1 MTIHFGTR
9 PPIVFFEVGAKVYM
23 HQAQDP
29 AQFQVVQSKKAQR
42 RAAAKAKKQR
52 RELMLEARALLK
64 ESTRAEI
71 RGDVEASQRLRVM
84 AINRRTGVASLRAT
98 TSTPPPA
105 LPAPTTGRTEVELL
119 EGLEAASYN
128 LRRLMAS
135 ARLSDSPHPLRNYRR
150 KYRKVQNLQQQISS
164 RIAQCAVPEEDW
176 SLDAK
181 DLADKVFTY
190 ANTLTPPYNLFP
202 DEWANEPLK
211 VKEMV
216 RRTIMKEFWKRRSR
230 KEPILPG
237 PTVSINIEDCRRG
250 TWAPCLHTSTADGR
264 SLPNDNRFS
273 VLRSEAP
280 APRNED
286 LRREFRQLQD
296 QMDNIQRRLR
306 DQGVPHTS
314 PTQAGGRMTRQ
325 VPSYRPQHERR
336 TLAPRRPPSPTP
348 PIHGRHPNMPPR
360 WNRWSRHQDE
370 ERDSR
375 PTQVWRPRDPPRAPL
390 PPRPSSPHRRGD
402 QLQARLPR
410 EAATSSTR
418 AAPPILPT
426 PQVPSRAATE
436 NQRKRE
442 RCRRNRRVLYKELED
457 LVLRYTQVR
466 VRPDGGVVQENDR
479 IGFRISPELERHE
492 RYNYLLNRLT
502 PKPRK
507 TPRGPAEAKSA
518 EVPPSLPSKTPRQD
532 DEQVKAATTPA
543 SLVKNNT
550 PTSTATPM
558 EGVEGSHSP
567 SSSNN
572 GANLGAAINA
582 ASGQGTILLAEPS
595 LVSLSGVE
603 QDKEAIAQQ
612 KAEDEKVSSE
622 KNLALCGTVA
632 VRPRLEQNEE
642 WKPPQVT
649 HEFDYPS
656 DEEIVP
662 NPKADFKMAFLPRL
676 GHVRSWFK
684 GADARTKSSTS
695 TSEEGARSTAPCL
708 PIMTGKGSLSDG
720 DSGYHP
726 DISPRH
732 YTDITSRLPQD
743 RDELWQVASRP
754 GPSTRLKSIALRS
767 VTDGSAG
774 EEGTDDD
781 HNDEESFSDASSSS
795 SLQNLPHSLPYH
807 ELAPSELSDREDGLE
822 DLHTA
827 PAHMAIDDVNKDGT
841 ASEEASAPTAREMA
855 LEEQVKKQGDT
866 LDQLTTK
873 LDTFIE
879 LMMNKTNNT
888 TNNGAPSPSLP
899 HRVVDPQEKELQDG
913 AIAATQLNDGRQ
925 LQEPNTH
932 ARQWASPTGASN
944 EAPQPSVLKGYHDF
958 IEDMVTKRF
967 KQLTVDQ
974 TPQTSESELEKP
986 YEAWHDRVSFPAGW
1000 HPPKFRQFDGTSDAR
1015 EHLAYFEAACGD
1027 TANSS
1032 SLLLRQFSGSLTGP
1046 AFHWYSR
1053 LPVGAIGSWAGMKE
1067 VFKKHF
1073 VAMKKDFSIVE
1084 LSQVRQRREESIDE
1098 YIIRF
1103 RNSYVRLAWEMHLED
1118 AIEMC
1123 VHGMQQHWSLE
1134 VSRREP
1140 RTFSAL
1146 SSAVAAT
1153 KLEFEK
1159 SPQIMELY
1167 KNASAFDP
1175 TRRFTS
1181 TSKPINNGGKM
1192 KAPAEANATRVFSST
1207 PQGNVPFLG
1216 ARGDQAGGRQRP
1228 SLQEL
1233 LKKQY
1238 IFRRELVKDMFNQLM
1253 EHRALNLPEPQ
1264 RPDQVRIKDNALFCP
1279 YHRYVGHV
1287 IEDCIAFKEW
1297 LQRAVNEK
1305 RINLDPEAINPNYLA
1320 VNMVSVTPTSTPS
1333 QGMEDE
1339 DAWVPLSQVE
1349 SQLSNVVLAAVP
1361 MPISQRNVTPTVC
1374 EEEPWSIARRRSY
1387 SRNLP
1392 PPPHRS
1398 TSSTRAPPTILKR
1411 FDPSQRRPPSSS
1423 DSDGVLTPEEQEAF
1437 LAEDAMKNLQV
1448 EEVNMNLR
1456 GGKVLPDP
1464 VKTKQAR
1471 VDKTTAQK
1479 EVPSHE
1485 EAPEGHGE
1493 GKTKPHDVDYNI
1505 IAHLKRIPALLS
1517 VHDALMMVPDLREA
1531 LVKALQAPELY
1542 EVCMAK
1548 HRLFSNPLFVNE
1560 ITFDEEDN
1568 LVEDGAH
1575 NRPLY
1580 VEGNIGAAYLRR
1592 ILIDPGSAVNILPL
1606 RSLKRAGFT
1615 EEDLESTDVMICGF
1629 DNQGKPTLGAITVKI
1644 QMSTFSFKVRF
1655 FVIEANTS
1663 YLALLGRP
1671 WIHKY
1676 RVVPST
1682 LHQCLKFLDGN
1693 GTQQRII
1700 GNTNPYTIQE
1710 SHHADAKYY
1719 FPIEDSDQKMGRT
1732 TPPVDVLVKP
1742 GVTSEAGARRLIMPC
1757 SPADVQGAS
1766 SRSHKHAGRRRSS
1779 STAQHQYKHSFLL
1792 GAGGSTPTSPGAGYS
1807 TPTPSA
1813 PLLLKARLPSP
1824 TTSTLRSTT
1833 MPSSETT
1840 TSSSTLA
1847 HHEPGCLTLG
1857 SSAGAQVDSKAPIGS
1872 SDAPAPITLRARGA
1886 RKDEHMPTQ
1895 GGVVRRR
1902 IQEMEEVA
1910 RGAQGMQP
1918 PSLYISMTSPLE
1930 VWAIP
1935 SLSGSKTQTI
1945 FYKVPQVQHCDSIF
1959 ELPQPRGDTEEALST
1974 MKAEPKMARLM
1985 EKAGFTLQRNNRIP
1999 PPPAVCE
2006 EWWRQAEDLIKRK
2019 HKTRPKFGLGYINL
2033 EGSDEEEEGPAG
2045 GSRVT
2050 CHATFVSLRDD
2061 AGTSH
2066 RGLHRQSHHNAH
2078 PIPEDSPLITNLPD
2092 EEVFTAELE
2101 GPWELYFDGASR
2113 TEANSDGTPRRRA
2126 GAGLVFKTSR
2136 GEVMYHSF
2144 SLLKEE
2150 CSNNEA
2156 EYEALIFGLLL
2167 ALSMDVRSLR
2177 AYGDSQLIVRQVNDI
2192 YEVRKPELV
2201 SYYNAARNLMGKFLQ
2216 VEVLHV
2222 PRSRNAPADALAKLA
2237 AALVLLDDKSMQVT
2251 VEERWLLPA
2260 VLELIPPEYEVNTIT
2275 TNVVD
2280 EDEWLQP
2287 FLDYFKHGS
2296 LPDDPVK
2303 RRQLQRRLP
2312 SYVYKAGVLYKR
2324 SHGQEI
2330 LLRDWHDR
2338 LFESLWAYHV
2348 TVRTP
2353 TQSTPYSL
2361 VYGSEV
2367 VLPLEVQLPS
2377 LRVAIQDELTKDEQV
2392 HLRFQELDALEEERL
2407 YALQNLELYR
2417 QNMVRAYDKLVKHRV
2432 FRKGELVLVLR
2443 RPIVVT
2449 HKTKGKFEPKWE
2461 GPYAI
2466 EQVYDGGAYQLKKV
2480 ISSFVHWKAPAETKR
2495 V

>member
-9 PPIVFFEVGAKVYM
+9 PPTVFFEVGAKVYM

-42 RAAAKAKKQR
+42 RAAAKAKKER

-64 ESTRAEI
+64 ESTRAEM
-71 RGDVEASQRLRVM
+71 RGDVEAAERLRIM
-84 AINRRTGVASLRAT
+84 AINRRTGAASLRAPT
-98 TSTPPPA
+98 PTPPPA
-105 LPAPTTGRTEVELL
+105 LPAPTTRRTEVELL

-135 ARLSDSPHPLRNYRR
+135 TRLSDSPHPLRNYRKR
-150 KYRKVQNLQQQISS
+150 YRKVQNLQQQISS

-181 DLADKVFTY
+181 DLVDKVFTY

-230 KEPILPG
+230 KQPILPARHLRHATRTCG
-237 PTVSINIEDCRRG
+237 ENFASCR
-250 TWAPCLHTSTADGR
+250 TKWTTSNGGFVIKGR
-264 SLPNDNRFS
+264 HVHR
-273 VLRSEAP
+273 
-280 APRNED
+280 
-286 LRREFRQLQD
+286 RRELGAGRRAKSRVIGLNMSIEPWRLDVRLHQLD
-296 QMDNIQRRLR
+296 PSMGGILTCPHGGTDGHAIKTRSGSLIPCKCG
-306 DQGVPHTS
+306 DQGIL
-314 PTQAGGRMTRQ
+314 
-325 VPSYRPQHERR
+325 Y
-336 TLAPRRPPSPTP
+336 
-348 PIHGRHPNMPPR
+348 GRHFPFDLLPLIGGENNFRRAYQEKRPLHLPVLHHQFFPP
-360 WNRWSRHQDE
+360 H
-370 ERDSR
+370 
-375 PTQVWRPRDPPRAPL
+375 
-390 PPRPSSPHRRGD
+390 
-402 QLQARLPR
+402 
-410 EAATSSTR
+410 
-418 AAPPILPT
+418 
-426 PQVPSRAATE
+426 
-436 NQRKRE
+436 
-442 RCRRNRRVLYKELED
+442 
-457 LVLRYTQVR
+457 
-466 VRPDGGVVQENDR
+466 R

-507 TPRGPAEAKSA
+507 TPPGPAEAKSA
-518 EVPPSLPSKTPRQD
+518 EVPPSLPSATRQD
-532 DEQVKAATTPA
+532 DEQVKVTTTPA
-543 SLVKNNT
+543 SSAKKKA

-572 GANLGAAINA
+572 GADLGAATNA
-582 ASGQGTILLAEPS
+582 ASGQGAMLSAEPS

-603 QDKEAIAQQ
+603 QDKEAISRH
-612 KAEDEKVSSE
+612 KTAEEKVSSE

-662 NPKADFKMAFLPRL
+662 NPKADFKMVFLPRL

-684 GADARTKSSTS
+684 GADAGTKAGTS

-732 YTDITSRLPQD
+732 YTDITSRLPHD

-774 EEGTDDD
+774 EEGTDDY
-781 HNDEESFSDASSSS
+781 HNEEESFSDASSSS
-795 SLQNLPHSLPYH
+795 SLQNLPHSPPYH

-827 PAHMAIDDVNKDGT
+827 PAHMAIDEVNKDGA
-841 ASEEASAPTAREMA
+841 ASAEASAPTAREMA
-855 LEEQVKKQGDT
+855 LEEQVKKQGET
-866 LDQLTTK
+866 LDILTTK

-879 LMMNKTNNT
+879 VMTNRTNT
-888 TNNGAPSPSLP
+888 TNNGAPPSSLP

-913 AIAATQLNDGRQ
+913 AVAATQLNDGRQ

-932 ARQWASPTGASN
+932 TRQWASPAGASN

-967 KQLTVDQ
+967 KQLTIDQ

-1000 HPPKFRQFDGTSDAR
+1000 HPPKFRQFDGTGDAR
-1015 EHLAYFEAACGD
+1015 ENLAYFEAACGD

-1103 RNSYVRLAWEMHLED
+1103 RKSYVRLAREMHLED

-1264 RPDQVRIKDNALFCP
+1264 RPDQVRMTDNALFCP

-1305 RINLDPEAINPNYLA
+1305 RINLDPEAINPDYRA
-1320 VNMVSVTPTSTPS
+1320 VNMVSVMPTSAPS
-1333 QGMEDE
+1333 QGMEYE

-1349 SQLSNVVLAAVP
+1349 SQLSNVVFAAFMPKKKVP
-1361 MPISQRNVTPTVC
+1361 SGGK
-1374 EEEPWSIARRRSY
+1374 EEVQEEA
-1387 SRNLP
+1387 
-1392 PPPHRS
+1392 
-1398 TSSTRAPPTILKR
+1398 TSSQSSNVVSCNVILDYK
-1411 FDPSQRRPPSSS
+1411 DTPSS

-1464 VKTKQAR
+1464 VKPKQAR
-1471 VDKTTAQK
+1471 VDKPAAQK

-1485 EAPEGHGE
+1485 EMPEGHGE

-1568 LVEDGAH
+1568 LIEDGAH

-1580 VEGNIGAAYLRR
+1580 VEGNIGVAYLRR

-1663 YLALLGRP
+1663 YSALLRRP

-1700 GNTNPYTIQE
+1700 GNTNPYTVQE

-1719 FPIEDSDQKMGRT
+1719 FPVEDSDQKMGRT
-1732 TPPVDVLVKP
+1732 TPAVDVLVKP
-1742 GVTSEAGARRLIMPC
+1742 A
-1757 SPADVQGAS
+1757 
-1766 SRSHKHAGRRRSS
+1766 
-1779 STAQHQYKHSFLL
+1779 LL
-1792 GAGGSTPTSPGAGYS
+1792 
-1807 TPTPSA
+1807 
-1813 PLLLKARLPSP
+1813 
-1824 TTSTLRSTT
+1824 
-1833 MPSSETT
+1833 
-1840 TSSSTLA
+1840 
-1847 HHEPGCLTLG
+1847 
-1857 SSAGAQVDSKAPIGS
+1857 
-1872 SDAPAPITLRARGA
+1872 
-1886 RKDEHMPTQ
+1886 
-1895 GGVVRRR
+1895 
-1902 IQEMEEVA
+1902 
-1910 RGAQGMQP
+1910 
-1918 PSLYISMTSPLE
+1918 
-1930 VWAIP
+1930 
-1935 SLSGSKTQTI
+1935 
-1945 FYKVPQVQHCDSIF
+1945 
-1959 ELPQPRGDTEEALST
+1959 
-1974 MKAEPKMARLM
+1974 
-1985 EKAGFTLQRNNRIP
+1985 
-1999 PPPAVCE
+1999 
-2006 EWWRQAEDLIKRK
+2006 
-2019 HKTRPKFGLGYINL
+2019 
-2033 EGSDEEEEGPAG
+2033 PAG
-2045 GSRVT
+2045 GGRFYSNLAGGRLFDTYLISTVT
-2050 CHATFVSLRDD
+2050 
-2061 AGTSH
+2061 
-2066 RGLHRQSHHNAH
+2066 
-2078 PIPEDSPLITNLPD
+2078 I
-2092 EEVFTAELE
+2092 E
-2101 GPWELYFDGASR
+2101 GE
-2113 TEANSDGTPRRRA
+2113 
-2126 GAGLVFKTSR
+2126 
-2136 GEVMYHSF
+2136 
-2144 SLLKEE
+2144 
-2150 CSNNEA
+2150 
-2156 EYEALIFGLLL
+2156 I
-2167 ALSMDVRSLR
+2167 
-2177 AYGDSQLIVRQVNDI
+2177 
-2192 YEVRKPELV
+2192 
-2201 SYYNAARNLMGKFLQ
+2201 
-2216 VEVLHV
+2216 
-2222 PRSRNAPADALAKLA
+2222 
-2237 AALVLLDDKSMQVT
+2237 
-2251 VEERWLLPA
+2251 
-2260 VLELIPPEYEVNTIT
+2260 TIT
-2275 TNVVD
+2275 DNNHIEVD
-2280 EDEWLQP
+2280 HDA
-2287 FLDYFKHGS
+2287 FKRDYH
-2296 LPDDPVK
+2296 
-2303 RRQLQRRLP
+2303 
-2312 SYVYKAGVLYKR
+2312 
-2324 SHGQEI
+2324 I
-2330 LLRDWHDR
+2330 LID
-2338 LFESLWAYHV
+2338 F
-2348 TVRTP
+2348 
-2353 TQSTPYSL
+2353 
-2361 VYGSEV
+2361 
-2367 VLPLEVQLPS
+2367 
-2377 LRVAIQDELTKDEQV
+2377 
-2392 HLRFQELDALEEERL
+2392 
-2407 YALQNLELYR
+2407 
-2417 QNMVRAYDKLVKHRV
+2417 
-2432 FRKGELVLVLR
+2432 
-2443 RPIVVT
+2443 
-2449 HKTKGKFEPKWE
+2449 
-2461 GPYAI
+2461 
-2466 EQVYDGGAYQLKKV
+2466 GA
-2480 ISSFVHWKAPAETKR
+2480 P
-2495 V
+2495 

>member
-1 MTIHFGTR
+1 M
-9 PPIVFFEVGAKVYM
+9 A
-23 HQAQDP
+23 P
-29 AQFQVVQSKKAQR
+29 AEHVAAERGCVQEDRYSGRQ
-42 RAAAKAKKQR
+42 Q
-52 RELMLEARALLK
+52 
-64 ESTRAEI
+64 
-71 RGDVEASQRLRVM
+71 G
-84 AINRRTGVASLRAT
+84 GVAWASRRC
-98 TSTPPPA
+98 A
-105 LPAPTTGRTEVELL
+105 LVSHGKTNMNMKDAWLACVANTCMSCYALHVHV
-119 EGLEAASYN
+119 AS
-128 LRRLMAS
+128 
-135 ARLSDSPHPLRNYRR
+135 D
-150 KYRKVQNLQQQISS
+150 VQISS

-230 KEPILPG
+230 KEPILSG
-237 PTVSINIEDCRRG
+237 RTVSINLEDYRQG
-250 TWAPCLHTSTADGR
+250 TWATCLHTSTVDGR

-273 VLRSEAP
+273 VLQSEAP

-296 QMDNIQRRLR
+296 QMDNIQRQLR
-306 DQGVPHTS
+306 DQGAPRTS
-314 PTQAGGRMTRQ
+314 PTRAGGRMTRQ
-325 VPSYRPQHERR
+325 VPSYRPQRERR
-336 TLAPRRPPSPTP
+336 TLAPQRPPSPTR
-348 PIHGRHPNMPPR
+348 PIYGRHPNMPPR

-375 PTQVWRPRDPPRAPL
+375 PTQVWRPRDPLRAPFPL
-390 PPRPSSPHRRGD
+390 RPSSPHRRGE
-402 QLQARLPR
+402 QLQAHLPR
-410 EAATSSTR
+410 EATTSSTR
-418 AAPPILPT
+418 AAPPVLPT

-442 RCRRNRRVLYKELED
+442 RRRRNRRVMYKELEE
-457 LVLRYTQVR
+457 LRYTQVR

-507 TPRGPAEAKSA
+507 TPPGPAEAKSA
-518 EVPPSLPSKTPRQD
+518 EVPPSLPSATPRQD
-532 DEQVKAATTPA
+532 DEQVKVTTTPA
-543 SLVKNNT
+543 SSAKKKA

-558 EGVEGSHSP
+558 EGVEASHSP
-567 SSSNN
+567 SSPNN
-572 GANLGAAINA
+572 GADLGVATNA
-582 ASGQGTILLAEPS
+582 ASGQGMMLSTEPS
-595 LVSLSGVE
+595 LVFLSGVE
-603 QDKEAIAQQ
+603 QDKEAISRQ
-612 KAEDEKVSSE
+612 KAEEEKVSSE

-684 GADARTKSSTS
+684 SADAGAKAGTS

-720 DSGYHP
+720 DSRYHP

-754 GPSTRLKSIALRS
+754 GPSTRLKSIALLS

-774 EEGTDDD
+774 EEGTDDY

-795 SLQNLPHSLPYH
+795 SLQNLPHSPPYH

-827 PAHMAIDDVNKDGT
+827 PAHMAIDDVNKDDT
-841 ASEEASAPTAREMA
+841 ASAEASAPTAREMA
-855 LEEQVKKQGDT
+855 LEEQVKKQGNA
-866 LDQLTTK
+866 LNQLTTK

-888 TNNGAPSPSLP
+888 TNNGAPSPSSP

-913 AIAATQLNDGRQ
+913 AVAATQLNDGRQ

-932 ARQWASPTGASN
+932 ARQWASPAGASN

-986 YEAWHDRVSFPAGW
+986 YEAWHDRVSFSAGW
-1000 HPPKFRQFDGTSDAR
+1000 HPPKFRQFDGTRDAR

-1103 RNSYVRLAWEMHLED
+1103 RNSYVRLAREMHLED
-1118 AIEMC
+1118 AIKMC
-1123 VHGMQQHWSLE
+1123 ILGMHQHWSLE

-1140 RTFSAL
+1140 ITFSAL

-1167 KNASAFDP
+1167 KNASAFEP
-1175 TRRFTS
+1175 TRRFAS
-1181 TSKPINNGGKM
+1181 TSKPINNEGKM

-1233 LKKQY
+1233 LK
-1238 IFRRELVKDMFNQLM
+1238 ELVKDMFDQLM

-1264 RPDQVRIKDNALFCP
+1264 RPDQVRMTDNALFCP

-1305 RINLDPEAINPNYLA
+1305 RINLDPEAINPDYHA

-1333 QGMEDE
+1333 QGMEYE

-1349 SQLSNVVLAAVP
+1349 GQLSNVVLAAVP
-1361 MPISQRNVTPTVC
+1361 MPISQRGATPTAC
-1374 EEEPWSIARRRSY
+1374 KEEPWSMARRRSY

-1398 TSSTRAPPTILKR
+1398 TSSTRRPPTILKR
-1411 FDPSQRRPPSSS
+1411 FDPSQRHPPSRFVPRSEGDEAFPRRGHVLPTLAQFMPKKKVPTDGTEEVQEEATSSQSSNVVSCNVILDYKDTPSS

-1471 VDKTTAQK
+1471 VDKPAAQK
-1479 EVPSHE
+1479 ELPSHE

-1493 GKTKPHDVDYNI
+1493 GKTKLHDVDYNI

-1542 EVCMAK
+1542 EMCMAK

-1568 LVEDGAH
+1568 LIEDGAH

-1580 VEGNIGAAYLRR
+1580 VEGNIGVAYLRR

-1606 RSLKRAGFT
+1606 RSLKRAGSRKKT
-1615 EEDLESTDVMICGF
+1615 
-1629 DNQGKPTLGAITVKI
+1629 
-1644 QMSTFSFKVRF
+1644 
-1655 FVIEANTS
+1655 
-1663 YLALLGRP
+1663 
-1671 WIHKY
+1671 W
-1676 RVVPST
+1676 
-1682 LHQCLKFLDGN
+1682 
-1693 GTQQRII
+1693 
-1700 GNTNPYTIQE
+1700 
-1710 SHHADAKYY
+1710 
-1719 FPIEDSDQKMGRT
+1719 
-1732 TPPVDVLVKP
+1732 
-1742 GVTSEAGARRLIMPC
+1742 
-1757 SPADVQGAS
+1757 SP
-1766 SRSHKHAGRRRSS
+1766 
-1779 STAQHQYKHSFLL
+1779 
-1792 GAGGSTPTSPGAGYS
+1792 
-1807 TPTPSA
+1807 
-1813 PLLLKARLPSP
+1813 
-1824 TTSTLRSTT
+1824 
-1833 MPSSETT
+1833 
-1840 TSSSTLA
+1840 
-1847 HHEPGCLTLG
+1847 
-1857 SSAGAQVDSKAPIGS
+1857 
-1872 SDAPAPITLRARGA
+1872 
-1886 RKDEHMPTQ
+1886 
-1895 GGVVRRR
+1895 
-1902 IQEMEEVA
+1902 
-1910 RGAQGMQP
+1910 
-1918 PSLYISMTSPLE
+1918 
-1930 VWAIP
+1930 
-1935 SLSGSKTQTI
+1935 QT
-1945 FYKVPQVQHCDSIF
+1945 
-1959 ELPQPRGDTEEALST
+1959 
-1974 MKAEPKMARLM
+1974 
-1985 EKAGFTLQRNNRIP
+1985 
-1999 PPPAVCE
+1999 
-2006 EWWRQAEDLIKRK
+2006 
-2019 HKTRPKFGLGYINL
+2019 
-2033 EGSDEEEEGPAG
+2033 
-2045 GSRVT
+2045 
-2050 CHATFVSLRDD
+2050 
-2061 AGTSH
+2061 
-2066 RGLHRQSHHNAH
+2066 
-2078 PIPEDSPLITNLPD
+2078 
-2092 EEVFTAELE
+2092 
-2101 GPWELYFDGASR
+2101 
-2113 TEANSDGTPRRRA
+2113 
-2126 GAGLVFKTSR
+2126 
-2136 GEVMYHSF
+2136 
-2144 SLLKEE
+2144 
-2150 CSNNEA
+2150 
-2156 EYEALIFGLLL
+2156 
-2167 ALSMDVRSLR
+2167 
-2177 AYGDSQLIVRQVNDI
+2177 
-2192 YEVRKPELV
+2192 
-2201 SYYNAARNLMGKFLQ
+2201 
-2216 VEVLHV
+2216 
-2222 PRSRNAPADALAKLA
+2222 
-2237 AALVLLDDKSMQVT
+2237 
-2251 VEERWLLPA
+2251 
-2260 VLELIPPEYEVNTIT
+2260 
-2275 TNVVD
+2275 
-2280 EDEWLQP
+2280 
-2287 FLDYFKHGS
+2287 
-2296 LPDDPVK
+2296 
-2303 RRQLQRRLP
+2303 
-2312 SYVYKAGVLYKR
+2312 
-2324 SHGQEI
+2324 
-2330 LLRDWHDR
+2330 
-2338 LFESLWAYHV
+2338 
-2348 TVRTP
+2348 
-2353 TQSTPYSL
+2353 
-2361 VYGSEV
+2361 
-2367 VLPLEVQLPS
+2367 
-2377 LRVAIQDELTKDEQV
+2377 
-2392 HLRFQELDALEEERL
+2392 
-2407 YALQNLELYR
+2407 
-2417 QNMVRAYDKLVKHRV
+2417 
-2432 FRKGELVLVLR
+2432 
-2443 RPIVVT
+2443 
-2449 HKTKGKFEPKWE
+2449 
-2461 GPYAI
+2461 
-2466 EQVYDGGAYQLKKV
+2466 
-2480 ISSFVHWKAPAETKR
+2480 
-2495 V
+2495 